1 MKKFGTETALS
12 IHRKREHPE
21 LVFHCENCNY
31 KTMKSSLFQY
41 HKKVCGEDT
50 TAQCPICYLKC
61 EKKLMKKHYLEIH
74 QISKFQCDLCSHVS
88 DSQDK
93 LTLHINAIHLELKNF
108 KCEKCDFK
116 TGWPSAFRNH
126 EKICGSE
133 PKAALVCNLCE
144 FKGSKVELKTHLK
157 TVHRKKEKLRCER
170 YVLFSNFTLLKPSYF
185 KLLFFSTLNL
195 FT

>member
-1 MKKFGTETALS
+1 
-12 IHRKREHPE
+12 
-21 LVFHCENCNY
+21 
-31 KTMKSSLFQY
+31 MKSSLFQY

-50 TAQCPICYLKC
+50 TAQCPICYLEC
-61 EKKLMKKHYLEIH
+61 EKKSMKKHYLEIH
-74 QISKFQCDLCSHVS
+74 QISKFQCDLCSHAS
-88 DSQDK
+88 DTQDK
-93 LTLHINAIHLELKNF
+93 LTLHINAVHLELKNF

-116 TGWPSAFRNH
+116 TAWPKSLKGH
-126 EKICGSE
+126 EKLCGSE
-133 PKAALVCNLCE
+133 SKPALFCNFCE
-144 FKGSKVELKTHLK
+144 FKGTKIELKTHLK